1 MQPKLGIIAGGGDL
15 PKLVIEAC
23 RESGRAFYV
32 VALDDHLDFS
42 LDDDV
47 PHGIHRMNRAGDI
60 LDALSEQ
67 NVAEVVMAGRV
78 RRPALKDVMMDRR
91 SAALL
96 LKIGGLA
103 LGDDRLL
110 RGVSRVF
117 EDHGFRVIGADQ
129 IVDDLLA
136 PRGILGRHEPDSRAL
151 ADIEIGIAAARQLGA
166 QDLGQAVIV
175 RAGEILD
182 TEDEAGTAALV
193 ARCAPVDG
201 TRSGVL
207 VKMFKPGQDR
217 RIDLPTI
224 GPDTITEISRAG
236 LEGVAVEAGRSLILK
251 RLEVIRQADHR
262 GVFVLG
268 VAPEADT

>member
-23 RESGRAFYV
+23 RESGRPFYV
-32 VALDDHLDFS
+32 VALEDHFDFS

-47 PHGIHRMNRAGDI
+47 PHEIHRMNRLADI
-60 LDALSEQ
+60 LDTLLEQ
-67 NVAEVVMAGRV
+67 NVAEIVMAGRV
-78 RRPALKDVMMDRR
+78 RRPALKDIMMDRR

-103 LGDDRLL
+103 SGDDSLL
-110 RGVSRVF
+110 RRVSRGF
-117 EDHGFRVIGADQ
+117 EDYGFRVIGADQ
-129 IVDDLLA
+129 VVADLLA
-136 PRGILGRHEPDSRAL
+136 PRGILGRHEPASRAL

-175 RAGEILD
+175 RAGEVLG

-201 TRSGVL
+201 GRSGVL
-207 VKMFKPGQDR
+207 VKMSKPGQDR
-217 RIDLPTI
+217 RVDLPTI
-224 GPDTITEISRAG
+224 GPDTITEVDLAG

-251 RLEVIRQADHR
+251 RLEVVRRADHR

-268 VAPEADT
+268 VAPGTDT

>member
-32 VALDDHLDFS
+32 VALEDHFDFS

-47 PHGIHRMNRAGDI
+47 PHGIHRMNRLADI
-60 LDALSEQ
+60 LDALLEQ
-67 NVAEVVMAGRV
+67 NVAEIVMAGRV
-78 RRPALKDVMMDRR
+78 RRPALKDIMMDRR

-96 LKIGGLA
+96 LKIGGLVS
-103 LGDDRLL
+103 GDDSLL
-110 RGVSRVF
+110 RRVSRGF

-129 IVDDLLA
+129 IVADLLA
-136 PRGILGRHEPDSRAL
+136 PRGILGRHEPNPEAL

-166 QDLGQAVIV
+166 RDLGQAVIV
-175 RAGEILD
+175 RAGEVLG

-201 TRSGVL
+201 RTGVL
-207 VKMFKPGQDR
+207 VKMSKPGQDR
-217 RIDLPTI
+217 RVDLPTI
-224 GPDTITEISRAG
+224 GPDTITEIDLAG
-236 LEGVAVEAGRSLILK
+236 LGGVAVEAGRSLILK
-251 RLEVIRQADHR
+251 RLEVIRRADHR

-268 VAPEADT
+268 IAPEADT